1 MRALAALL
9 FALVWAL
16 PLAAQTSD
24 PAILIADDV
33 TLTRDRQLIATG
45 NVEAFQGQTRLTA
58 AAIRYDG
65 QSGTLLITG
74 PITIEEGDSIL
85 ILASQAELSRDLQD
99 GLLQGARLVL
109 DEQLQLAAVEMN
121 RVGGRYTQLYKTAV
135 TSCRI
140 CDDGRPP
147 LWSIRAKRVVHDQ
160 QERQLYFDGAQFR
173 IGAVPV
179 LYLPRLR
186 MPDPTLERATGFL
199 IPSLRSTSQLGTGI
213 KIPYFIKLG
222 DSRDLTLTPYISSST
237 QTLEFRYRQA
247 FTNGRIE
254 FNGAYTRDDLR
265 PGEDRGYLFGF
276 GRFDLAND
284 YVLEFDIETTS
295 DDAYL
300 TEYSYSEKDR
310 LDSAVSLTRARRDEL
325 RRFSFVNYKTL
336 RDGENNATLPTNIF
350 DAVYERRI
358 HPRAL
363 GGELRLTAAAHSHV
377 RTSTL
382 SIDGPDADLLPDG
395 RDVYRVNVG
404 AHWLRD
410 WTFSTGVQ
418 MQAMFGLE
426 GDVFRIAQDA
436 TTPDNASGLTPEGA
450 VTFRYPLVKRGAN
463 GSQLLEPIVQIGWVG
478 GSALDVPIEESAR
491 VEFDEG
497 NLLALS
503 RFPQTDARERGTS
516 AALGLNWSYFGDS
529 GMTAR
534 LSLGQVIR
542 DEPAT
547 DYTLASGL
555 SGERSDLLVA
565 AQLSLSGGLSLAG
578 RALFASDLH
587 ATKAELR
594 GGWSNTRARLSGS
607 YIWIVEDPAEDR
619 TDPISELTLDGAFN
633 LDRHWSATA
642 NVRYDLESDE
652 AAYAGIGLTYDNE
665 CVSARLSVNRRYT
678 SSTSVEP
685 STNVG
690 FTVSLRGF
698 SAQNGTESYART
710 CK

>member
-1 MRALAALL
+1 MRWLAALL
-9 FALVWAL
+9 LVLWAM
-16 PLAAQTSD
+16 PLAAQD
-24 PAILIADDV
+24 APPAILIADDV

-45 NVEAFQGQTRLTA
+45 NVEAFQGTTRLTA

-65 QSGTLLITG
+65 QTGTLDITG
-74 PITIEEGDSIL
+74 PITIEDGEDII
-85 ILASQAELSRDLQD
+85 ILADQAQLSRDLRN

-109 DEQLQLAAVEMN
+109 NDQLQLAAVEMN

-135 TSCRI
+135 TSCRV
-140 CDDGRPP
+140 CETGRPP

-173 IGAVPV
+173 IGAVPI

-213 KIPYFIKLG
+213 KVPYFIKLG
-222 DSRDLTLTPYISSST
+222 DSRDLTLTPYLSSST
-237 QTLEFRYRQA
+237 ETLEFRYRQA

-265 PGEDRGYLFGF
+265 PGEARGYLFGF
-276 GRFDLAND
+276 GTFNLGND
-284 YVLEFDIETTS
+284 YVLTFDIETTS

-310 LDSAVSLTRARRDEL
+310 LDSAVTLTRAKRDEL
-325 RRFSFVNYKTL
+325 RQFSFVNYKTL

-350 DAVYERRI
+350 DAVYERRMF
-358 HPRAL
+358 PRAL

-377 RTSTL
+377 RTSTV
-382 SIDGPDADLLPDG
+382 SVDGPDADLLPDG

-404 AHWLRD
+404 AE
-410 WTFSTGVQ
+410 WTRSWSFASGLQ
-418 MQAMFGLE
+418 MQALLGLE
-426 GDVFRIAQDA
+426 GDAFRIAQDS
-436 TTPDNASGLTPEGA
+436 TTPDNAAGLTPEA
-450 VTFRYPLVKRGAN
+450 ALTFRYPMTRTGARGT
-463 GSQLLEPIVQIGWVG
+463 QLLEPILQIAWVG
-478 GSALDVPIEESAR
+478 GSTLAVPIEESAR

-503 RFPQTDARERGTS
+503 RFPRPDARERGTF
-516 AALGLNWSYFGDS
+516 AALGVNWSYFGDS
-529 GMTAR
+529 GLNTR

-542 DEPAT
+542 NDPAAG
-547 DYTLASGL
+547 YTLSSGL
-555 SGERSDLLVA
+555 GGTSSDVLVA
-565 AQLSLSGGLSLAG
+565 AHLSLAGGLSLTG
-578 RALFASDLH
+578 RALIGGDFH
-587 ATKAELR
+587 TTKAELR
-594 GGWSNTRARLSGS
+594 GGWSNRRARLSGS
-607 YIWIVEDPAEDR
+607 YIWLTDDLAEDR
-619 TDPISELTLDGAFN
+619 PDPVSELTLDGAFN
-633 LDRHWSATA
+633 IDKHWSATA
-642 NVRYDLESDE
+642 DVRYDLDGDR
-652 AAYAGIGLTYDNE
+652 ATYAGIGLTYDNE

-698 SAQNGTESYART
+698 SAQTGTESYART